1 MKKKSIIIIVTGVI
15 AAVLVCL
22 AVIFILNS
30 RKTENIK
37 VGMTKEKVMSILNR
51 GKYRRKYEKSE
62 IDDGAKISIRINE
75 TSLENIK
82 WKVIIRIDTASN
94 IVNYIA
100 FVSDNNYT
108 GESDRIE
115 ILHNFLVESY
125 GNFSYESE
133 YKNGKYENWITEEME
148 IIYAAYGNPIIV
160 WNLVSEDST
169 GLSEG
174 EN

>member
-1 MKKKSIIIIVTGVI
+1 M
-15 AAVLVCL
+15 
-22 AVIFILNS
+22 
-30 RKTENIK
+30 
-37 VGMTKEKVMSILNR
+37 
-51 GKYRRKYEKSE
+51 
-62 IDDGAKISIRINE
+62 
-75 TSLENIK
+75 
-82 WKVIIRIDTASN
+82 
-94 IVNYIA
+94 
-100 FVSDNNYT
+100 SDNNYT

>member
-82 WKVIIRIDTASN
+82 
-94 IVNYIA
+94 
-100 FVSDNNYT
+100 
-108 GESDRIE
+108 
-115 ILHNFLVESY
+115 
-125 GNFSYESE
+125 
-133 YKNGKYENWITEEME
+133 
-148 IIYAAYGNPIIV
+148 
-160 WNLVSEDST
+160 
-169 GLSEG
+169 
-174 EN
+174 